1 MREKPVVNEE
11 TSKGVKRILL
21 MGNPN
26 VGKSVVFS
34 RLTGVKVITSNY
46 PGTTVEFTQGTMH
59 LDHED
64 VQVIDVPGTYT
75 LEPTTKAEKV
85 AVKMLDESFND
96 EKKDIVVVNI
106 MDATNLERS
115 LTLTLQLIRRRVPV
129 VAALNLWDETKHTGV
144 NIDVQKLEEILRVP
158 CVPTTA
164 VTGEGIKKLVNRL
177 KDARASDL
185 EYEEKGR
192 WHLIGDIVQSVQKV
206 THRHHTFLEKLGDI
220 SVSPWGGIP
229 IALGVLFATFQV
241 VRFIGEWL
249 IGNVGEP
256 IFEKLWA
263 PLMLKVSGLLGS
275 QGIFH
280 DIIIGKLVQ
289 GEIDFGE
296 SFGILTTGLF
306 VPFVAVLPY
315 VFAFYLVLSILEDFG
330 YLPRLAVL
338 ADNVMHK
345 LGVHG
350 FAIVPFLLGL
360 GCNVPGALA
369 TRIMETKRER
379 FIAATLMVIAIP
391 CAALIAMIF
400 GLVGKYGPS
409 GMVPV
414 FVTLFIVWLTLGII
428 LNIFMKEHAPE
439 LFLEI
444 PPYRLPY
451 LGALWKKLLTR
462 ILWFIKDAVPWVLFG
477 VFLINILYTLGII
490 EFIGKIVQP
499 IVSGILGL
507 PTGAVAALVIG
518 FLRKDVAVGMLV
530 PLHLTLKQ
538 LIIASVVLTMYF
550 PCAATF
556 AVLIKEFGIKD
567 MLKATLIMASST
579 LIVGAILNLIL

>member
-1 MREKPVVNEE
+1 ML
-11 TSKGVKRILL
+11 VKRILL

-46 PGTTVEFTQGTMH
+46 PGTTVEFAQGTMH
-59 LDHED
+59 IDHED
-64 VQVIDVPGTYT
+64 VQVVDLPGTYT
-75 LEPTTKAEKV
+75 LEPTTRAEEV
-85 AVKMLDESFND
+85 AVKMLDDTFAEN
-96 EKKDIVVVNI
+96 KKHTVVVNI

-115 LTLTLQLIRRRVPV
+115 LNLTLQLIKRRVPV
-129 VAALNLWDETKHTGV
+129 IAALNLWDETKHTGI
-144 NIDVQKLEEILRVP
+144 NIDIQKLEEMLGIP
-158 CVPTTA
+158 CVSTVA
-164 VTGEGIKKLVNRL
+164 VTGEGIKELVDWT
-177 KDARASDL
+177 KDARISNL
-185 EYEEKGR
+185 EYEYKER
-192 WHLIGDIVQSVQKV
+192 WHLIGDIVQSVQTL
-206 THRHHTFLEKLGDI
+206 THRHHTFLERLGDA
-220 SVSPWGGIP
+220 SATPWGGIP
-229 IALGVLFATFQV
+229 IALGVLFATFHV

-256 IFEKLWA
+256 VFEKLWA
-263 PLMLKVSGLLGS
+263 PLMLKLSGLLGS
-275 QGIFH
+275 EGFVH
-280 DIIIGKLVQ
+280 DILIGRLVE
-289 GEIDFGE
+289 GNIDFGE

-306 VPFVAVLPY
+306 VPFAAVLPY
-315 VFAFYLVLSILEDFG
+315 VFAFYLVLSVLEDSG

-338 ADNVMHK
+338 VDNVMHR

-350 FAIVPFLLGL
+350 FAIIPFLLGF

-391 CAALIAMIF
+391 CAGLTAMIF

-414 FVTLFIVWLTLGII
+414 FATLFVVWLALGII
-428 LNIFMKEHAPE
+428 LNRTMKGHAPE

-451 LGALWKKLLTR
+451 LGALYKKILTR
-462 ILWFIKDAVPWVLFG
+462 ISWFLKEAVPWVLFG
-477 VFLINILYTLGII
+477 VFLINVLYTLGII
-490 EFIGKIVQP
+490 EFIGRIVQP
-499 IVSGILGL
+499 VVSGIFGL
-507 PTGAVAALVIG
+507 PAGAVAALVIG
-518 FLRKDVAVGMLV
+518 FLRKDIAVGMLI

-538 LIIASVVLTMYF
+538 LIIACVVLTMYF

-556 AVLIKEFGIKD
+556 AVFIKEFGIKD
-567 MLKATLIMASST
+567 MLKATLIMIFST
-579 LIVGAILNLIL
+579 LIVGGILNLIL